1 MSPITTL
8 PRRAVEGALTV
19 TRLPL
24 TAVETIT
31 RRRGRDWAPAL
42 AFSTVEANVLQLAAG
57 VLHDEALAEHGRR
70 VAEATTRRQEAL
82 DLEAAADAVERRAQ
96 QQRDA
101 TVEQAEA
108 AVDKTR
114 DAAQEA
120 VAESEESAAQRV
132 EQVRAAAAK
141 RRQSVQKAAAQR
153 EKGRQRAQR
162 AETLAVLDERAD
174 ATEAAAEA
182 VDAKKAAVEAAEQV
196 DELKQAR
203 RARSS

>member
-31 RRRGRDWAPAL
+31 RRRGSDWGPAL

-57 VLHDEALAEHGRR
+57 VLHDETLAEHGRR
-70 VAEATTRRQEAL
+70 VAQATSRRQEAM
-82 DLEAAADAVERRAQ
+82 DLEAAAQAVERRAEQ
-96 QQRDA
+96 ERDT
-101 TVEQAEA
+101 TVERAES
-108 AVDKTR
+108 AVEQTR
-114 DAAQEA
+114 DAAEQT

-132 EQVRAAAAK
+132 EQVRKAAAK
-141 RRQSVQKAAAQR
+141 RRQSVKQTAAER

-162 AETLAVLDERAD
+162 AETLAVLDERAE

-196 DELKQAR
+196 DELTQVRKAR
-203 RARSS
+203 TS